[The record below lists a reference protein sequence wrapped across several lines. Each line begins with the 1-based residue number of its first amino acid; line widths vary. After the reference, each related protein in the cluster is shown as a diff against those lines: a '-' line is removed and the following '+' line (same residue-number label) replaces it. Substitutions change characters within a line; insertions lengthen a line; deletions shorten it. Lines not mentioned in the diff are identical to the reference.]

1 MKRLS
6 LIFSIINLEANR
18 FQSISH
24 IFLNKRFI
32 ISLYILMALITGI
45 KQYAKGSY
53 NNYKIFTH
61 TFWHSI
67 QQNPL
72 YESYPEQYGDIN
84 HYGPVFAVVIAPF
97 AVLPDAIGSSLWNM
111 ANALVLCAG
120 IYSLPLSLKNRS
132 LIGLICA
139 HEALTAMFSYQFNV
153 GLTGLILLSFSYI
166 IKQEDIKAAFV
177 IALGTLIKLYGIVGL
192 AFFFFTR
199 RKWKLI
205 LAGIISLAFLFILPS
220 VLSSTDFVWKSYEDW
235 YVALSQ
241 KNASNASLTS
251 MQDLSVMGFVRR
263 ILQDSS
269 IPNYPF
275 LVGGLLLFSLPYV
288 RINQYKYLG
297 FRLMLLASVL
307 IFTVIFS
314 SGSESPTY
322 IIAFAGVA
330 IWFITQNSPK
340 SKFSIGLFIFAFL
353 LTSMS
358 ASDLFPRFIRENYVR
373 PYSLKALPCILIW
386 LTIIYQMLTIDF
398 KNHKFS
404 KS

>member
-1 MKRLS
+1 MIL
-6 LIFSIINLEANR
+6 SIINLEANR
-18 FQSISH
+18 FQKISH
-24 IFLNKRFI
+24 VFLTKRFI
-32 ISLYILMALITGI
+32 ISLYILMALVTGI

-67 QQNPL
+67 EQSPL
-72 YESYPEQYGDIN
+72 YESYPEQYGDTN

-97 AVLPDAIGSSLWNM
+97 ALLPDAIGSSLWNI
-111 ANALVLCAG
+111 ANTLVLCAG
-120 IYSLPLSLKNRS
+120 IYSLPLSLKNQS

-139 HEALTAMFSYQFNV
+139 HEALTAMFSYQFNI
-153 GLTGLILLSFSYI
+153 GLTGFILLSFSYI
-166 IKQEDIKAAFV
+166 VKQENVKAAFI

-192 AFFFFTR
+192 AFFFFS
-199 RKWKLI
+199 KKKEIFLS
-205 LAGIISLAFLFILPS
+205 AGIISLAILIILPS
-220 VLSSTDFVWKSYEDW
+220 VLSSPTFVMQSYEDW
-235 YVALSQ
+235 YLSLSE
-241 KNASNASLTS
+241 KNAINASLTS
-251 MQDLSVMGFVRR
+251 MQDISVMGFVRR
-263 ILQDSS
+263 ILQDTT

-275 LVGGLLLFSLPYV
+275 LLGGLLLFALPYL
-288 RINQYKYLG
+288 RINQYKYTG

-330 IWFITQNSPK
+330 IWFIIQEAPK
-340 SKFSIGLFIFAFL
+340 NKWTIVFFIFAFL

-358 ASDLFPRFIRENYVR
+358 ASDLFPKFIRETYVR

-386 LTIIYQMLTIDF
+386 LIIIYQMLTIDF
-398 KNHKFS
+398 KKHKFS
-404 KS
+404 NHE